1 MSVLLDAQPPKPPS
15 RKKKYAIGIGLLVV
29 ILSALTYARFRNYA
43 EEQAVRRFLMTLQ
56 QGNYEEAYRLWQP
69 SPSYTFH
76 DFVRDWGEQG
86 DYGRIRQFEI
96 LKSKS
101 RGSNSVVVT
110 VRINNVN
117 PPLDLVVDRETKGLA
132 YSPF

>member
-1 MSVLLDAQPPKPPS
+1 VIAAILAVVLGALV
-15 RKKKYAIGIGLLVV
+15 YAF
-29 ILSALTYARFRNYA
+29 FRNYA
-43 EEQAVRRFLMTLQ
+43 EEQAVSRFLTALQ

-117 PPLDLVVDRETKGLA
+117 PPLDLVVDRATKGLA